1 MEATEAGRL
10 AGKTAVVTGSTR
22 GIGCA
27 IARALVREG
36 ARVVVNSRSA
46 EDCAG
51 TAKDLGPRAIPVAA
65 DLSRSD
71 DIRRLAREAES
82 ALGGAVDILVNNA
95 GQPRVAPSE
104 ALPEADYRY
113 TLDLNLNGYFLLSQE
128 LVRGMLARGG
138 GAIVHVSSMNGA
150 VPFPQ
155 RLAYCVSKAGVNM
168 MTKVMAIEWAAR
180 GVRVNAIA
188 PGYVETEFIRGLS
201 ARGILDFAKL
211 AGRTPM
217 GRLGTPEEIA
227 EAAVYLA
234 SPAASFVTG
243 EILTVDGGWSSYG
256 YL

>member
-1 MEATEAGRL
+1 MAPRL
-10 AGKTAVVTGSTR
+10 AGKTAIITGSTK
-22 GIGCA
+22 GIGLG
-27 IARALVREG
+27 IARAFVQEG

-46 EDCAG
+46 EECERQAR
-51 TAKDLGPRAIPVAA
+51 ALGAAASPIAA

-71 DIRRLAREAES
+71 EVHRLAREGAA
-82 ALGGAVDILVNNA
+82 ALGGAPDILVNNA

-113 TLDLNLNGYFLLSQE
+113 TLDLNLNAYFVLSQE
-128 LVRGMLARGG
+128 VARGMLERGS
-138 GAIVHVSSMNGA
+138 GAIVNVSSMNGT
-150 VPFPQ
+150 VPFPE

-188 PGYVETEFIRGLS
+188 PGYVETDFIRGLS
-201 ARGILDFAKL
+201 AKGILDLGRLAK
-211 AGRTPM
+211 RTPM
-217 GRLGTPEEIA
+217 GRLGASEEIA
-227 EAAVYLA
+227 EAAIFLA
-234 SPAASFVTG
+234 GPSASFITG